1 MRTAVGR
8 REPGGSRRVL
18 FWGALVAVVVAI
30 VVVATRGGSP
40 ERAPQAPAAG
50 SAGEH
55 PAIEP
60 PGTRPIATE
69 KIARGGAGAPGE
81 VMPDRDVDL
90 REVYANFLELARFPP
105 LSRPL
110 GPDQHDLLRPYAR
123 YESPV
128 VITEPTGNV
137 RPDPDDLYYGILT
150 ADRYALVG
158 GEKAA
163 VWFKVWKGEKE
174 GPGVAVQIDAV
185 NVVGLSGGG
194 EDEVGA
200 ITLAP
205 VEEGG
210 GTTYRGVLDLAAL
223 GAQRAGEY
231 RVDLYF
237 RGPDGEPVGGRLDF
251 LYTPAV
257 AVPAKFT
264 GKFRDS
270 VQNGSLVVSFQV
282 DVSRAG
288 RYDFNANLI
297 DRDGKPV
304 GWSRAIIEEMA
315 PGKHWVDLQ
324 YFGLIF
330 HDQKASGW
338 FELDQLRGHR
348 SMPGETPD
356 RELMPPPGKR
366 HRTAS
371 YRLEDFSSAEWDAPE
386 KHEQIQMYER
396 LIREQDQGVTAP

>member
-8 REPGGSRRVL
+8 REPGGSRRIV
-18 FWGALVAVVVAI
+18 FWGALIAVVVAL
-30 VVVATRGGSP
+30 VVVATRGGSSTRP
-40 ERAPQAPAAG
+40 AQGPAAG
-50 SAGEH
+50 SAGDA
-55 PAIEP
+55 PAAG
-60 PGTRPIATE
+60 PGTRPGAPE
-69 KIARGGAGAPGE
+69 KIARGGAGAAPAE
-81 VMPDRDVDL
+81 VMPGRDMDL

-110 GPDQHDLLRPYAR
+110 GAEQHDLLRPYAR
-123 YESPV
+123 HESPV

-137 RPDPDDLYYGILT
+137 RLGPDDLYYGILT

-174 GPGVAVQIDAV
+174 GAGVAVQIDAV
-185 NVVGLSGGG
+185 NVVGVTAGG
-194 EDEVGA
+194 EDELGA

-223 GAQRAGEY
+223 GAKRAGDY

-264 GKFRDS
+264 GKYRDGIED
-270 VQNGSLVVSFQV
+270 GSLVVSVQV
-282 DVSRAG
+282 EVSRGG
-288 RYDFNANLI
+288 RYDFNANLM
-297 DRDGKPV
+297 DREGKPV
-304 GWSRAIIEEMA
+304 GWSRAIVEELA
-315 PGKHWVDLQ
+315 PGKHWIDLQ

-330 HDQKASGW
+330 HDRKASGW

-371 YRLEDFSSAEWDAPE
+371 YRLEDFSSAEWDGPE
-386 KHEQIQMYER
+386 KQEQIRMYER
-396 LIREQDQGVTAP
+396 LIREQDQGTP